1 MKPDGIRFSALPV
14 LFPGMVYNFG
24 PDAGDA
30 ADETAPQNSTT
41 RKGAIRV
48 AMGRSLEEAARDGVR
63 TLVV

>member
-1 MKPDGIRFSALPV
+1 
-14 LFPGMVYNFG
+14 MVYNFG